1 MKTYVVRLT
10 EEERKGL
17 VEVVSKGRAA
27 VAKVMHANVL
37 LLADA
42 DGPGWTDEQI
52 AEAFSVH
59 SNTVRN
65 LRQRFVECGIDEAL
79 SRKKRLTPPCQP
91 ILDGEKEARLIALSC
106 SEPPEGYKRW
116 TLHLLADR
124 LVELKIVGSISYET
138 VRKALK
144 KAS

>member
-10 EEERKGL
+10 EEERKEL
-17 VEVVSKGRAA
+17 VEVVSKGRGAA
-27 VAKVMHANVL
+27 YRMRHANVL
-37 LLADA
+37 LMADA
-42 DGPGWTDEQI
+42 DGPAWTDERI

-65 LRQRFVECGIDEAL
+65 LRQRFVEHGFLEAL
-79 SRKKRLTPPCQP
+79 NRKKRLTPPCEP
-91 ILDGEKEARLIALSC
+91 ILDGRKEAELVAVSC
-106 SEPPEGYKRW
+106 SEPPEGYKHW
-116 TLHLLADR
+116 TLRLLADR
-124 LVELKIVGSISYET
+124 LVELEIVKSISYET